1 MKLMMVMMMLMRRRP
16 NQTSRHKMR
25 AIGSCALLVFLLS
38 LVVFAHN
45 PLINIAYADEHND
58 DNKSNKVKNQSLIG
72 DMSDQVA
79 NIDSNKAAVKQVLQR
94 IQTQIAQIAG
104 QDKATKTIKQIN
116 SIVEL
121 NPAGRLSQSLL
132 SLAKQQAAG
141 NIDAVDQDII
151 QIARFVADGGDYVGQ
166 PLEQTGA
173 SPVLLSPS
181 SPYSSTSPTLAPA
194 PPLSPTPQITSGIP
208 PNASPGQQPTEK
220 IQPQQIL
227 IQPSNNNNMTSIG
240 QSSNTIIK
248 PIISNPQGS
257 SLLPNAT
264 TINNFNNQ
272 NIPTNSLS
280 ATLASPTSPST
291 NSNTPPVANISH
303 PVPDLTVVEGSRVMS
318 PPKAYATTHITL
330 PSSHVD
336 IPPVAVIG
344 PDLTVDRGAL
354 VILDGSASHDRDHDP
369 LAFAWTQTGGPA
381 VMLNDANAA
390 RATFTAP
397 SNLVGDTSM
406 FFRLT
411 VTDKVGLTGSAVE
424 KVTIRR
430 DLSSSTSSPLTSSP
444 LTSSHSKSGV
454 VDKFG
459 IRELYPTK
467 PGGEEWFMNM
477 QNPRSDPRNNP
488 PVITKNADGSFKV
501 QQDQVRWGVFT
512 SSLFH
517 PNQIATYNQRQLAT
531 KGYMQSPDDWKNVEM
546 TGYAKINNP
555 GDSDTHFT
563 WYARGGRHTS
573 SQPCEGTSIK
583 GDLYTDGGTG
593 FTKEQW
599 HPGGYSFTDKVHAAS
614 SIVGKWVGFKA
625 VIYNF
630 QENGK
635 TVVREQNW
643 IDKNN
648 DNNWVK
654 IFDFVD
660 RGGIGSQGIHCGG
673 SQDQIITWGGPIATF
688 KWDRMPNVDIKNL
701 SVREIQG
708 A

>member
-1 MKLMMVMMMLMRRRP
+1 
-16 NQTSRHKMR
+16 
-25 AIGSCALLVFLLS
+25 
-38 LVVFAHN
+38 
-45 PLINIAYADEHND
+45 
-58 DNKSNKVKNQSLIG
+58 
-72 DMSDQVA
+72 
-79 NIDSNKAAVKQVLQR
+79 
-94 IQTQIAQIAG
+94 
-104 QDKATKTIKQIN
+104 
-116 SIVEL
+116 
-121 NPAGRLSQSLL
+121 
-132 SLAKQQAAG
+132 
-141 NIDAVDQDII
+141 
-151 QIARFVADGGDYVGQ
+151 
-166 PLEQTGA
+166 
-173 SPVLLSPS
+173 
-181 SPYSSTSPTLAPA
+181 
-194 PPLSPTPQITSGIP
+194 
-208 PNASPGQQPTEK
+208 
-220 IQPQQIL
+220 
-227 IQPSNNNNMTSIG
+227 MTSIG
-240 QSSNTIIK
+240 QSSNRIIK
-248 PIISNPQGS
+248 PIISYPQS
-257 SLLPNAT
+257 NSLLPNAT
-264 TINNFNNQ
+264 ATTNNSFNNQ
-272 NIPTNSLS
+272 NIPTTSLS
-280 ATLASPTSPST
+280 ATLASPTSSST
-291 NSNTPPVANISH
+291 NSNIPPVANISH
-303 PVPDLTVVEGSRVMS
+303 SISDLTIAKSSHVMA

-330 PSSHVD
+330 PSSSVD
-336 IPPVAVIG
+336 ISPVAIVG
-344 PDLTVDRGAL
+344 PDLTVDRGVL
-354 VILDGSASHDRDHDP
+354 VTLDGSASYDRDHDP
-369 LAFAWTQTGGPA
+369 LTFAWTQTGGPA

-397 SNLVGDTSM
+397 SNLVGDTSI

-411 VTDKVGLTGSAVE
+411 VTDKAGLTDSAVK
-424 KVTIRR
+424 KVTIRN
-430 DLSSSTSSPLTSSP
+430 DLSSSPLS
-444 LTSSHSKSGV
+444 SSHFNSGV

-488 PVITKNADGSFKV
+488 PVIIKNPDGSFKV
-501 QQDQVRWGVFT
+501 QQDEVSWGVFT

-517 PNQIATYNQRQLAT
+517 PNQIVTYNQRQLAT
-531 KGYMQSPDDWKNVEM
+531 KGYMQSPNDWKNVEM

-583 GDLYTDGGTG
+583 GDLYNDGGTG

-599 HPGGYSFTDKVHAAS
+599 HPGGYSFTDKVHAAD
-614 SIVGKWVGFKA
+614 SIVGKWVGFKT

-673 SQDQIITWGGPIATF
+673 SQDQIITWGGPIAAF
-688 KWDRMPNVDIKNL
+688 KWDRMPDVDIKNL

-708 A
+708 T

>member
-1 MKLMMVMMMLMRRRP
+1 MMVMMMMRP
-16 NQTSRHKMR
+16 SQTSRHKMR

-58 DNKSNKVKNQSLIG
+58 NKSNKVKNQSLIG

-79 NIDSNKAAVKQVLQR
+79 NIGSNKAAVKQVLQR

-132 SLAKQQAAG
+132 SLAKEQAAG
-141 NIDAVDQDII
+141 NIDAVDQATI
-151 QIARFVADGGDYVGQ
+151 QIARFVAGGGDYVGQ
-166 PLEQTGA
+166 PLEQIGA
-173 SPVLLSPS
+173 SPVLLFPS
-181 SPYSSTSPTLAPA
+181 SPYSSTSPPTLAP

-208 PNASPGQQPTEK
+208 PNANPGQQPTEK
-220 IQPQQIL
+220 MQPQQPIL
-227 IQPSNNNNMTSIG
+227 IQPNNNMTSIGG

-264 TINNFNNQ
+264 NNFSNQ
-272 NIPTNSLS
+272 NIPTTSLS
-280 ATLASPTSPST
+280 TTLASPTSSPST
-291 NSNTPPVANISH
+291 NSNIPPVANISH
-303 PVPDLTVVEGSRVMS
+303 PVPDLTIVEGSRVMS

-330 PSSHVD
+330 PSSHAD
-336 IPPVAVIG
+336 MPPVAVIG

-411 VTDKVGLTGSAVE
+411 VTDKVGLTDSAVE

-430 DLSSSTSSPLTSSP
+430 DLSSSPLSSSP
-444 LTSSHSKSGV
+444 SKNGV

-583 GDLYTDGGTG
+583 GDLYNDGGTG

-599 HPGGYSFTDKVHAAS
+599 HPGGYSFTDKVHAAG
-614 SIVGKWVGFKA
+614 SIVGKWVGFKT

-688 KWDRMPNVDIKNL
+688 KWDRMPDVDIKNL

-708 A
+708 T

>member
-1 MKLMMVMMMLMRRRP
+1 MMVMMRP
-16 NQTSRHKMR
+16 NQTSHHKMR
-25 AIGSCALLVFLLS
+25 ALGSCALLVFLLS
-38 LVVFAHN
+38 LVVFDHN
-45 PLINIAYADEHND
+45 PLINIAYADEHN

-79 NIDSNKAAVKQVLQR
+79 NIGSNKAAVKQVLQR

-141 NIDAVDQDII
+141 NIDTVDQATI

-166 PLEQTGA
+166 PLQQTGT

-181 SPYSSTSPTLAPA
+181 SPYSSTSSPSPTLAPPPA
-194 PPLSPTPQITSGIP
+194 PLSPTPQITSAIP

-227 IQPSNNNNMTSIG
+227 IQPNNNMTSIG

-264 TINNFNNQ
+264 INNNFNNQ

-280 ATLASPTSPST
+280 ATLASPISSSPST
-291 NSNTPPVANISH
+291 NSNTPPEANISH
-303 PVPDLTVVEGSRVMS
+303 PGPELTVVEGSRVMT
-318 PPKAYATTHITL
+318 PKAYATTHTTL
-330 PSSHVD
+330 PSSHAD

-344 PDLTVDRGAL
+344 PDLTVDKGAL

-411 VTDKVGLTGSAVE
+411 VTDKVGLTDSAVE

-430 DLSSSTSSPLTSSP
+430 D
-444 LTSSHSKSGV
+444 
-454 VDKFG
+454 
-459 IRELYPTK
+459 
-467 PGGEEWFMNM
+467 
-477 QNPRSDPRNNP
+477 
-488 PVITKNADGSFKV
+488 
-501 QQDQVRWGVFT
+501 
-512 SSLFH
+512 
-517 PNQIATYNQRQLAT
+517 
-531 KGYMQSPDDWKNVEM
+531 
-546 TGYAKINNP
+546 
-555 GDSDTHFT
+555 
-563 WYARGGRHTS
+563 
-573 SQPCEGTSIK
+573 
-583 GDLYTDGGTG
+583 
-593 FTKEQW
+593 
-599 HPGGYSFTDKVHAAS
+599 
-614 SIVGKWVGFKA
+614 
-625 VIYNF
+625 
-630 QENGK
+630 
-635 TVVREQNW
+635 
-643 IDKNN
+643 
-648 DNNWVK
+648 
-654 IFDFVD
+654 
-660 RGGIGSQGIHCGG
+660 
-673 SQDQIITWGGPIATF
+673 
-688 KWDRMPNVDIKNL
+688 
-701 SVREIQG
+701 
-708 A
+708 

>member
-1 MKLMMVMMMLMRRRP
+1 MVMMMRP
-16 NQTSRHKMR
+16 NQTSRHKVR

-38 LVVFAHN
+38 LVVFTHN
-45 PLINIAYADEHND
+45 PLINIAYADEHN

-79 NIDSNKAAVKQVLQR
+79 NIDSNKAAVKQVLQK

-141 NIDAVDQDII
+141 NIDAVDQATI
-151 QIARFVADGGDYVGQ
+151 QISRFVADGGDYVGQ
-166 PLEQTGA
+166 PLEQTGT
-173 SPVLLSPS
+173 SPLLLSPS
-181 SPYSSTSPTLAPA
+181 SPYSSTSSSSSILAPP
-194 PPLSPTPQITSGIP
+194 PPLSSTPQITSGIP
-208 PNASPGQQPTEK
+208 PNASPGQQPIEK

-227 IQPSNNNNMTSIG
+227 IQPSNNNNMTSID

-257 SLLPNAT
+257 SLLPNT
-264 TINNFNNQ
+264 TTTNNFNNQ

-291 NSNTPPVANISH
+291 NSNTHPVANISH
-303 PVPDLTVVEGSRVMS
+303 PVPDLTVAEGSRVMA
-318 PPKAYATTHITL
+318 PPKPYATTHITL
-330 PSSHVD
+330 PSSRAD
-336 IPPVAVIG
+336 IPPVAVVG

-354 VILDGSASHDRDHDP
+354 VILDGSASHDRDYDP
-369 LAFAWTQTGGPA
+369 LAFAWTQTGGSPA
-381 VMLNDANAA
+381 VMLNNANAA

-397 SNLVGDTSM
+397 SNLLGDTSM

-411 VTDKVGLTGSAVE
+411 VTDKAGLTDSAVE

-430 DLSSSTSSPLTSSP
+430 DLSSSTSPPLTSP
-444 LTSSHSKSGV
+444 HSKSSV

-477 QNPRSDPRNNP
+477 QNPKSDPRNNL

-517 PNQIATYNQRQLAT
+517 PNQIATSNQRQLAT
-531 KGYMQSPDDWKNVEM
+531 KGYMQSPNDWKNVEM

-583 GDLYTDGGTG
+583 GDLYNDGGTG

-599 HPGGYSFTDKVHAAS
+599 HAGGYSFTDKVQAAG
-614 SIVGKWVGFKA
+614 SIVGKWVGFKT

-635 TVVREQNW
+635 IVVREQNW

-701 SVREIQG
+701 SVREIRG

>member
-1 MKLMMVMMMLMRRRP
+1 
-16 NQTSRHKMR
+16 
-25 AIGSCALLVFLLS
+25 
-38 LVVFAHN
+38 
-45 PLINIAYADEHND
+45 
-58 DNKSNKVKNQSLIG
+58 
-72 DMSDQVA
+72 
-79 NIDSNKAAVKQVLQR
+79 
-94 IQTQIAQIAG
+94 
-104 QDKATKTIKQIN
+104 
-116 SIVEL
+116 
-121 NPAGRLSQSLL
+121 
-132 SLAKQQAAG
+132 
-141 NIDAVDQDII
+141 
-151 QIARFVADGGDYVGQ
+151 
-166 PLEQTGA
+166 
-173 SPVLLSPS
+173 
-181 SPYSSTSPTLAPA
+181 
-194 PPLSPTPQITSGIP
+194 
-208 PNASPGQQPTEK
+208 
-220 IQPQQIL
+220 
-227 IQPSNNNNMTSIG
+227 
-240 QSSNTIIK
+240 
-248 PIISNPQGS
+248 
-257 SLLPNAT
+257 
-264 TINNFNNQ
+264 
-272 NIPTNSLS
+272 
-280 ATLASPTSPST
+280 
-291 NSNTPPVANISH
+291 
-303 PVPDLTVVEGSRVMS
+303 
-318 PPKAYATTHITL
+318 
-330 PSSHVD
+330 
-336 IPPVAVIG
+336 
-344 PDLTVDRGAL
+344 
-354 VILDGSASHDRDHDP
+354 
-369 LAFAWTQTGGPA
+369 
-381 VMLNDANAA
+381 MLNDANAA

-411 VTDKVGLTGSAVE
+411 VTDKVGLTDSAVE

-430 DLSSSTSSPLTSSP
+430 DLSSSPLS
-444 LTSSHSKSGV
+444 SSHSKSGV

-467 PGGEEWFMNM
+467 PGGEEWFVNM

-583 GDLYTDGGTG
+583 GDLYNDGGTG

-599 HPGGYSFTDKVHAAS
+599 HPGGYSFTDKVHAAG
-614 SIVGKWVGFKA
+614 SIVGKWVGFKT

-648 DNNWVK
+648 DNSWVK

>member
-1 MKLMMVMMMLMRRRP
+1 MRRP

-45 PLINIAYADEHND
+45 PLININMAYADEHN
-58 DNKSNKVKNQSLIG
+58 DNKSNKVKNQSLIS

-79 NIDSNKAAVKQVLQR
+79 NIGSNKAAVKQVLQT

-141 NIDAVDQDII
+141 NIDAVNQATI
-151 QIARFVADGGDYVGQ
+151 QIAKFVADGGDYVGQ
-166 PLEQTGA
+166 PLEQTGT
-173 SPVLLSPS
+173 SPVLQSSSPSSS
-181 SPYSSTSPTLAPA
+181 SPYSSTSILASPPPSLSPT
-194 PPLSPTPQITSGIP
+194 PTPQITSGIP
-208 PNASPGQQPTEK
+208 PNASPGQQPIEK

-227 IQPSNNNNMTSIG
+227 IQPSNNNNMTNIG

-248 PIISNPQGS
+248 PIISYPQGSSNLLPDAS

-264 TINNFNNQ
+264 TTNNFNNQ

-280 ATLASPTSPST
+280 ATLASPTSSST
-291 NSNTPPVANISH
+291 NSNIPPVANISH
-303 PVPDLTVVEGSRVMS
+303 SIPDLTIAKSSHVMA

-330 PSSHVD
+330 PPSHVD
-336 IPPVAVIG
+336 ISPVAIVG
-344 PDLTVDRGAL
+344 PDLTVDRVAL

-369 LAFAWTQTGGPA
+369 LTFAWTQTGGPA
-381 VMLNDANAA
+381 VMLNDSNTA

-397 SNLVGDTSM
+397 SNLVGDTSL

-411 VTDKVGLTGSAVE
+411 VTDKAGLTDSAVK

-430 DLSSSTSSPLTSSP
+430 DLSSSPPLS
-444 LTSSHSKSGV
+444 SSHSNSGV

-488 PVITKNADGSFKV
+488 PVITKNPDGSFKV
-501 QQDQVRWGVFT
+501 QQDQASWGVFT
-512 SSLFH
+512 SLLFH
-517 PNQIATYNQRQLAT
+517 PNQITTYNQRQLAT
-531 KGYMQSPDDWKNVEM
+531 KGYMQSPNDWKNVEM

-555 GDSDTHFT
+555 GDSYTHFT

-583 GDLYTDGGTG
+583 GDLYNDGGTG

-599 HPGGYSFTDKVHAAS
+599 HPGGYSFTDKVQAAG
-614 SIVGKWVGFKA
+614 SIVGKWVGFKT

-688 KWDRMPNVDIKNL
+688 KWDRMPDVDIKNL

>member
-1 MKLMMVMMMLMRRRP
+1 MMVMVMMMMRP

-58 DNKSNKVKNQSLIG
+58 NKSNKVKNQSLIG

-79 NIDSNKAAVKQVLQR
+79 NIGSNKAAVKQVLQR

-121 NPAGRLSQSLL
+121 NSTGRLSQSLL

-141 NIDAVDQDII
+141 NIDAVDQATIR
-151 QIARFVADGGDYVGQ
+151 IARFVADGGDYVGQ
-166 PLEQTGA
+166 PLEQTGT

-181 SPYSSTSPTLAPA
+181 SPYSSTSPTLAPTPP

-227 IQPSNNNNMTSIG
+227 IQPNNNMTSIG

-257 SLLPNAT
+257 SLLPNIT
-264 TINNFNNQ
+264 TTNFNNQ

-280 ATLASPTSPST
+280 ATLASSTSPSI

-303 PVPDLTVVEGSRVMS
+303 PVPDLTVVEASRVMS
-318 PPKAYATTHITL
+318 PPKAYATTHITI
-330 PSSHVD
+330 PSSHAA
-336 IPPVAVIG
+336 IPPVAVVG

-369 LAFAWTQTGGPA
+369 LAFAWTQTGGSPA

-397 SNLVGDTSM
+397 SNLLGDTSM

-411 VTDKVGLTGSAVE
+411 VTDKVGLTDSAVE

-430 DLSSSTSSPLTSSP
+430 DLSSSTSSP

-531 KGYMQSPDDWKNVEM
+531 KGYIQSPDDWKNVEM

-583 GDLYTDGGTG
+583 GDLYNDGGTG

-599 HPGGYSFTDKVHAAS
+599 HPGGYSFTDKVHAAG
-614 SIVGKWVGFKA
+614 SIVGKWVGFKT